1 MGMEMAVT
9 RQESRDKPK
18 RIVHEKFVVALH
30 FLDLAFNDLYPSI
43 SLSSTSLQSIV
54 ATHLYHC

>member
-30 FLDLAFNDLYPSI
+30 FLDLAFNDL
-43 SLSSTSLQSIV
+43 
-54 ATHLYHC
+54 